1 MPWIALAYALLK
13 IFSRENVKTYGIR
26 EASGVRPFSVL
37 HFLRSREK
45 MNSIRFTG
53 LIWIILPI
61 LCACSFPVRE
71 GQPATGSP
79 PAATPS
85 LQTEAVGMETGEG
98 RSLVEVTVYFT
109 DSNRYAIGTP
119 PFEAGVTRQVDS
131 GVDLPRAVLVEFFR
145 GPTEAERT
153 QGLDLI
159 TSGFTGF
166 SQLVIEDGIA
176 RVYLSGP
183 CRSNGATYTIAQP
196 LIANLSQFETIQAIK
211 IYDAEGTTGDPDGP
225 GNSIPFCLE
234 P

>member
-1 MPWIALAYALLK
+1 
-13 IFSRENVKTYGIR
+13 
-26 EASGVRPFSVL
+26 
-37 HFLRSREK
+37 
-45 MNSIRFTG
+45 MNSIRLTG
-53 LIWIILPI
+53 LLWIVLPM
-61 LCACSFPVRE
+61 LCACSLPVRE
-71 GQPATGSP
+71 RQPATGAPLAVP
-79 PAATPS
+79 PT
-85 LQTEAVGMETGEG
+85 LQNEAVGMETGEVPD
-98 RSLVEVTVYFT
+98 LLEATVYFT

-145 GPTEAERT
+145 GPTEAERN

-196 LIANLSQFETIQAIK
+196 LIANLSQFEAIRAIK
-211 IYDAEGTTGDPDGP
+211 IYDVEGTTGDPDGP